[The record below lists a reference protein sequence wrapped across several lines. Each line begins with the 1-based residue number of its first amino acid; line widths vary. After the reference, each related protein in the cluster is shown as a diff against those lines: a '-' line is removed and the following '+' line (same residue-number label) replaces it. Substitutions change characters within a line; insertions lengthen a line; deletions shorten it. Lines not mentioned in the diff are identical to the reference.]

1 MKKSRFTETRIL
13 SILKE
18 AEAGAKVSEIC
29 RKYGISDATFY
40 DWKAT
45 YGGMDAS
52 ELKRMREMEHE
63 LNQLKR
69 LYAELALE
77 NRALKG
83 LIERKR

>member
-13 SILKE
+13 SVLKE
-18 AEAGAKVSEIC
+18 AEAGSPVSEIC
-29 RKYGISDATFY
+29 RKYGISETTLY
-40 DWKAT
+40 NWKAT

-52 ELKRMREMEHE
+52 DLNRMKEMEQE

-83 LIERKR
+83 LLERK